1 VTDEFVGGV
10 ALQRALDVQINDP
23 LLWNCALTHRSW
35 AFEAGGVPDN
45 ERLEFLG
52 DAVLQLV
59 ITDEIYRR
67 FSDAREGRLAKLRA
81 AMVNTSRLADMARS
95 LDLGAAVKLGRGEE
109 QSGGRDKDSILAD
122 TLEAVLGAVYLDSG
136 LPMVRDLIL
145 KLFRPLVDVLSTQHA
160 ALDYKTSLQE
170 LAAAR
175 LSSLPVYE
183 VSDSGPDHD
192 KVFTA
197 QVMLDGEWLGRG
209 EGRSKKA
216 AEQQAAREAYGILAK
231 RLEDREEEV
240 DGAGTVARNRT
251 ELLSG
256 ETTRDLPARGRGD
269 PQGAG
274 ERGSG
279 QALQGHQR
287 QECERRRAAP

>member
-1 VTDEFVGGV
+1 VGRRGSDPPAVVTDELVGSA
-10 ALQRALDVQINDP
+10 ALLRALDVHMNDQD
-23 LLWNCALTHRSW
+23 LWETALTHRSW

-52 DAVLQLV
+52 DAVLQVV

-81 AMVNTSRLADMARS
+81 AMVNTNRLADVARS
-95 LDLGAAVKLGRGEE
+95 LNLGAAVKLGRGEE

-122 TLEAVLGAVYLDSG
+122 TLEAVLGAIYLDQG
-136 LPMVRDLIL
+136 LPTVRELIL
-145 KLFRPLVDVLSTQHA
+145 GLFRPLVEELSTQHA

-183 VSDSGPDHD
+183 VADSGPDHD
-192 KVFTA
+192 KVFAA

-209 EGRSKKA
+209 VGRSKKA
-216 AEQQAAREAYGILAK
+216 AEQQAAREAYGVLAR
-231 RLEDREEEV
+231 RLNDPQVKV

-251 ELLSG
+251 EPLSG
-256 ETTRDLPARGRGD
+256 DHA
-269 PQGAG
+269 
-274 ERGSG
+274 
-279 QALQGHQR
+279 
-287 QECERRRAAP
+287 

>member
-1 VTDEFVGGV
+1 MTDEFVGSS
-10 ALQRALDVQINDP
+10 ALQRALDVHMTDP
-23 LLWNCALTHRSW
+23 HLWDLALTHRSW

-52 DAVLQLV
+52 DAVLQVV
-59 ITDEIYRR
+59 ITDEIFRR
-67 FSDAREGRLAKLRA
+67 FTAAREGRLAKLRA
-81 AMVNTSRLADMARS
+81 AMVNTNRLADMARS
-95 LDLGAAVKLGRGEE
+95 LNLGAAVKLGRGEE

-122 TLEAVLGAVYLDSG
+122 TLEAVFGAVYLDLG
-136 LPMVRDLIL
+136 LPTVRELIL
-145 KLFRPLVDVLSTQHA
+145 RLFRPLVEELSTQHA

-209 EGRSKKA
+209 AGRSKKA
-216 AEQQAAREAYGILAK
+216 AEQQAAREAYRALAK
-231 RLEDREEEV
+231 RFEVVQEEV
-240 DGAGTVARNRT
+240 DGAGTVSRNRT
-251 ELLSG
+251 ESPSG
-256 ETTRDLPARGRGD
+256 E
-269 PQGAG
+269 
-274 ERGSG
+274 
-279 QALQGHQR
+279 QR
-287 QECERRRAAP
+287 

>member
-1 VTDEFVGGV
+1 VGSDPYQVVTDEDVGGL
-10 ALQRALDVQINDP
+10 ALQRALGVRMNNQV
-23 LLWNCALTHRSW
+23 LWDLALTHRSW

-52 DAVLQLV
+52 DAVLQVV
-59 ITDEIYRR
+59 ITDEIFRR
-67 FSDAREGRLAKLRA
+67 FADAREGRLAKLRA
-81 AMVNTSRLADMARS
+81 AMVNTNRLADVARG

-122 TLEAVLGAVYLDSG
+122 TLEAVFGAVYLDLG
-136 LPMVRDLIL
+136 LDTVRELIL
-145 KLFRPLVDVLSTQHA
+145 RLFRPLVEELSTQHA

-209 EGRSKKA
+209 AGRSKKA
-216 AEQQAAREAYGILAK
+216 AEQQAAREAYRVLA
-231 RLEDREEEV
+231 RRFEDGRDGV
-240 DGAGTVARNRT
+240 DAPGNVSRNRT
-251 ELLSG
+251 EPSG
-256 ETTRDLPARGRGD
+256 E
-269 PQGAG
+269 
-274 ERGSG
+274 
-279 QALQGHQR
+279 
-287 QECERRRAAP
+287 RA